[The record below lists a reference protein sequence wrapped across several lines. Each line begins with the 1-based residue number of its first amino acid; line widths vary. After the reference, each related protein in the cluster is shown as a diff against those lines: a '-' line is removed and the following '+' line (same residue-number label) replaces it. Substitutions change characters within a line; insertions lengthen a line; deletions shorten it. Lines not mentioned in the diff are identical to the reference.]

1 MIIKP
6 EEVTSI
12 IKGKLKEFENRIET
26 VSSGTIIQIGDG
38 IARVYGLDNCMEG
51 ELVQF
56 SNGVYGMALNLEQ
69 DNAFSFIDLMKLFVI
84 GKKTKGAY
92 YYSKTNE
99 MNRIKG
105 LWYRYAVR
113 SHSSRCSNYKQNDDS
128 DL

>member
-51 ELVQF
+51 SLCNFPMEYMEWL
-56 SNGVYGMALNLEQ
+56 
-69 DNAFSFIDLMKLFVI
+69 
-84 GKKTKGAY
+84 
-92 YYSKTNE
+92 
-99 MNRIKG
+99 
-105 LWYRYAVR
+105 
-113 SHSSRCSNYKQNDDS
+113 
-128 DL
+128 